1 MAGGRRKARSIALQ
15 ALYEIDSVQH
25 DPEETLKNLRE
36 ELKLSE
42 ETFKFA
48 GELVNGVVRY
58 KEKLDAQI
66 HRYAP
71 AWPIEQIAFIDRN
84 ILRLAIFEILIDNK
98 IPVKVAINEAV
109 ELAKNFGGD
118 SSSKFINGV
127 LGAIS
132 ANINKEDPS
141 IGGK

>member
-1 MAGGRRKARSIALQ
+1 MAGGRRKARSVALQ

-25 DPEETLKNLRE
+25 DPEETLKHLQRE
-36 ELKLSE
+36 ADLSE
-42 ETFKFA
+42 ENFGFA
-48 GELVNGVVRY
+48 RELVEGVVRY

-66 HRYAP
+66 HRYAS
-71 AWPIEQIAFIDRN
+71 AWPIEQIAVIDRN

-132 ANINKEDPS
+132 ANINKENPL

>member
-1 MAGGRRKARSIALQ
+1 
-15 ALYEIDSVQH
+15 VQH

-36 ELKLSE
+36 ELKLSD

-48 GELVNGVVRY
+48 SELVNGVVRY

>member
-25 DPEETLKNLRE
+25 DPEETLKHLQAE
-36 ELKLSE
+36 AGLSE
-42 ETFKFA
+42 ESIGFA
-48 GELVNGVVRY
+48 RELVEGVVKY

-66 HRYAP
+66 HRYAS
-71 AWPIEQIAFIDRN
+71 AWPIAQIAIIDRN
-84 ILRLAIFEILIDNK
+84 ILRLAIFEILLDNK

-109 ELAKNFGGD
+109 ELAKNFGSE

-132 ANINKEDPS
+132 ANINKENPL